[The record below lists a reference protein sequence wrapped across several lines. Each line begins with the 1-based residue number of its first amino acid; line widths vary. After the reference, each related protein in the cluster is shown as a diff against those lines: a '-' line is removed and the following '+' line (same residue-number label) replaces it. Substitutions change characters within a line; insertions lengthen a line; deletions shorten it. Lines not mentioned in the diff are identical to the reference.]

1 LVEWRRN
8 VMFSDKLN
16 KAPEGYTFD
25 DFLLLPS
32 ISNIEP
38 KDVNTRS
45 RVSRN
50 YNLNIPI
57 VSSAMDTVT
66 ESDMA
71 IALAQEGGLGVIH
84 RNMTIKEQVAEVEKV
99 KSSEDLTIR
108 DVITT
113 SPESSIHEANII
125 MDMEDVSGL
134 PVVENGIIIGIISRR
149 DIKPI
154 INSDAQKQVREFMT
168 EEVVTISEST
178 TPEEALDIAYDNK
191 VERLPVVQKN
201 RIVGIVTIRDILE
214 RKKHPYAVRDKE
226 GRFMVAAATG
236 PFDLERAIALD
247 NAGADIIAVDVA
259 HAHKPSII
267 KSAKKMKDNIEADLL
282 VGNIATREA
291 AEALITGEVDG
302 LKVGIG
308 PGSICTTRII
318 AGVGVPQLTA
328 ISSVADVAKEHDVPV
343 IGDGGL
349 RYSGDMAKAIAVGA
363 DSVMVGSLLAGTSE
377 SPGDVVIMNGRKF
390 KQYRGMGSLGAM
402 TGGSGAGTDRYFQEV
417 KGPMKHAK
425 LVPEGVEGVVPFKG
439 PATEV
444 IFQLMGGLK
453 ASMGYSGAINIKEMW
468 EKARFVRITSSGMTE
483 SHPHDLLITNESP
496 NYPTTRLM

>member
-1 LVEWRRN
+1 
-8 VMFSDKLN
+8 MFSDKLN
-16 KAPEGYTFD
+16 KATEGYTFD
-25 DFLLLPS
+25 DFLMVPS
-32 ISNIEP
+32 ISNVEP
-38 KDVNTRS
+38 KDVETKA

-50 YNLNIPI
+50 YNLNIPV

-66 ESDMA
+66 EADMA

-99 KSSEDLTIR
+99 KRSEDLTIR

-113 SPESSIHEANII
+113 SPDSSIHEASII

-134 PVVENGIIIGIISRR
+134 PVVDNGNVIGIISRR

-154 INSDAQKQVREFMT
+154 INSDAQKKVREFMT
-168 EEVVTISEST
+168 EEVVTINEST

-191 VERLPVVQKN
+191 VERLPVVHNN

-214 RKKHPYAVRDKE
+214 RKKHPNAVRDTE
-226 GRFMVAAATG
+226 GRFLVAAATG
-236 PFDLERAIALD
+236 PFDLERAMALD
-247 NAGADIIAVDVA
+247 KAGADIIAVDVA

-267 KSAKKMKDNIEADLL
+267 KSAKKMKANIQADLL
-282 VGNIATREA
+282 VGNIATGEA
-291 AEALITGEVDG
+291 AEAIISGADVDG

-328 ISSVADVAKEHDVPV
+328 ISSVADVAREHGVTV

-349 RYSGDMAKAIAVGA
+349 RYSGDVAKAIAVGA
-363 DSVMVGSLLAGTSE
+363 DAVMVGSLLAGTTE
-377 SPGDVVIMNGRKF
+377 SPGEVVIMNGRKF

-439 PATEV
+439 PAEEV
-444 IFQLMGGLK
+444 VFQLMGGLK
-453 ASMGYSGAINIKEMW
+453 ASMGYSGAANIPEMW

>member
-1 LVEWRRN
+1 
-8 VMFSDKLN
+8 MFSDKLE

-25 DFLLLPS
+25 DFLLVPS
-32 ISNIEP
+32 LSSVEP
-38 KDVNTRS
+38 KDVILKTK
-45 RVSRN
+45 VSVN
-50 YNLNIPI
+50 HSLNVPI

-66 ESDMA
+66 ESEMA

-84 RNMTIKEQVAEVEKV
+84 RNMTIKEQVEEVKKV
-99 KSSEDLTIR
+99 KHSEDLTIR
-108 DVITT
+108 DVKTT
-113 SPESSIHEANII
+113 TPESSIKEANQI

-134 PVVENGIIIGIISRR
+134 PVVDSGRIIGIISRR

-154 INSDAQKQVREFMT
+154 INSDAQKKVRDFMT

-178 TPEEALDIAYDNK
+178 TPEEALDIAYENK
-191 VERLPVVQKN
+191 VERLPVVLN
-201 RIVGIVTIRDILE
+201 ERIVGIVTIRDILE
-214 RKKHPYAVRDKE
+214 RKKHPSAIRDKN
-226 GRFMVAAATG
+226 GRFLVAAATG

-247 NAGADIIAVDVA
+247 EAGADILAVDVA
-259 HAHKPSII
+259 HAHKPDIV
-267 KSAKKMKDNIEADLL
+267 KSAKEIKENINADLI
-282 VGNIATREA
+282 VGNIATAEA
-291 AEALITGEVDG
+291 AEDLISGGVDG

-328 ISSVADVAKEHDVPV
+328 ISSVADVAKENNIPV

-349 RYSGDMAKAIAVGA
+349 RYSGDVAKAIAIGA
-363 DSVMVGSLLAGTSE
+363 DAVMVGSLLAGTTE

-402 TGGSGAGTDRYFQEV
+402 TGGVGAGTDRYFQEV
-417 KGPMKHAK
+417 KGPMKHSK
-425 LVPEGVEGVVPFKG
+425 LVPEGVEGVVPYKG
-439 PATEV
+439 SANEV
-444 IFQLMGGLK
+444 LFQLMGGLK
-453 ASMGYSGAINIKEMW
+453 ASMGYCGAINIKKMQ
-468 EKARFVRITSSGMTE
+468 EKSRFVRITSSGMKE